1 MRKVKNQKAVRR
13 MAYKSMKANRTRNL
27 IAVLSIMLTAM
38 LFSSVFTIGSG
49 AVESFQ
55 RQTMRQSGSDWH
67 GSIKDI
73 TPKLYEQLS
82 SHPLIKESSKAM
94 LMADEVRNPEF
105 LKRHMEIWYYPRQH
119 YDHHFV
125 KIIDGRAPEAADEIL
140 LDEVSLELLGLA
152 PQAGQEVALELL
164 IKQTDQETT
173 KRTFRVSGVTKADP
187 VMNVGFAIVSDSYL
201 QVHGG
206 ELNYTYPEDG
216 SSVGAVRMDVN
227 FSNSMQIQKKL
238 DQVIT
243 ESGYSVSEDL
253 PDYIA
258 SNANWAY
265 ISDGLGSDPM
275 TTGLLIG
282 VLLLIMLT
290 GYLIIYNVFHISV
303 IRDIRY
309 YGLLKT
315 IGTTGRQVK
324 KILKIQA
331 LLLAAAGIPVGL
343 IVGFWAGKAILPA
356 IMARTIFTGE
366 QPVVS
371 LNPLI
376 FIGAAVFALATV
388 FISVMRPAGI
398 AARTSPVEAVRYTE
412 EVRDKK
418 SKRTTDGG
426 KVWRMAFTN
435 LGRNKGRTAL
445 VVVSLS
451 LSIILLNCVFTLTSS
466 FDMNKFLSKFV
477 TNDFLIANA
486 VYFGQDLYWGLSEE
500 TIAKENLTESF
511 VQACEEL
518 DGFQQ
523 GGRIYLS
530 QMAGLRKDSWE
541 VPEYIPKNEAGECG
555 FLWGGKVVPF
565 SAWDDDSYRIALY
578 GVDDDLIK
586 KMEIW
591 KGETDL
597 EVIREKLHSGKYVLG
612 VVDVDD
618 NGFAIEETLKHQP
631 GDKIVLAY
639 GENEHREVEILA
651 VIKYDY
657 SGMTNRM
664 NGDFVYYTT
673 SDVFKEMMPEQFLMS
688 YGFDAEDDQEES
700 INAFLKNYTQNQEPL
715 MHYESRSM
723 MQDEYAGL
731 KNLFLL
737 VGGALSGVIGLIGI
751 LNFVNCTLT
760 GIVTRRKEFAM
771 MEAIGMTSRQLT
783 GMLIMEGLY
792 YVLLTII
799 FSLLFG
805 SLLSLTGVRAL
816 AGGIW
821 FLNYQF
827 VAAPMLMIFPF
838 LVVLGILVPVLAF
851 RVHQKDSVVE
861 RLHISE

>member
-27 IAVLSIMLTAM
+27 IALLSIMLTAM
-38 LFSSVFTIGSG
+38 LFTSVFTIGSG

-73 TPKLYEQLS
+73 TPQLYEQLS
-82 SHPLIKESSKAM
+82 SHPLIKESSNAM
-94 LMADEVRNPEF
+94 LMAEEIRNHEF
-105 LKRHMEIWYYPRQH
+105 LKRHVEIWYYPKQH
-119 YDHHFV
+119 YDHHFIE
-125 KIIDGRAPEAADEIL
+125 IINGRVPKAADEIL
-140 LDEVSLELLGLA
+140 LDEVSLELLGMA
-152 PQAGQEVALELL
+152 PQAGQEVTLELL
-164 IKQTDQETT
+164 IKQNDQETI
-173 KRTFRVSGVTKADP
+173 KRTFRVSGVTKSDP

-201 QVHGG
+201 QAY
-206 ELNYTYPEDG
+206 ESDLNYTYPEDY
-216 SSVGAVRMDVN
+216 SRVGAVRMDVN
-227 FSNSMQIQKKL
+227 FSNSMQIQDKL
-238 DQVIT
+238 NQVIT
-243 ESGYSVSEDL
+243 ENGYSVSEDS
-253 PDYIA
+253 PDFIA

-265 ISDGLGSDPM
+265 ISDGLGSDPV

-282 VLLLIMLT
+282 ALLLIMLT

-331 LLLAAAGIPVGL
+331 LLLAAAGIPMGL
-343 IVGFWAGKAILPA
+343 IVGFLAGKAILPA
-356 IMARTIFTGE
+356 IMARTVFTGE

-376 FIGAAVFALATV
+376 FIGAAVFTLVTV
-388 FISVMRPAGI
+388 FISVMRPAQI

-412 EVRDKK
+412 ESNKK
-418 SKRTTDGG
+418 SKKTTDGG
-426 KVWRMAFTN
+426 KVRRMAFSN
-435 LGRNKGRTAL
+435 LERNKGRTVL
-445 VVVSLS
+445 VVISLS
-451 LSIILLNCVFTLTSS
+451 LSIILLNSVFTLTNS
-466 FDMNKFLSKFV
+466 FDMNKFLSKFA
-477 TNDFLIANA
+477 TTDFLIANA
-486 VYFGQDLYWGLSEE
+486 VYFGQDHYWGLSNE
-500 TIAKENLTESF
+500 TIAEENLTESF

-523 GGRIYLS
+523 GSRIYLS
-530 QMAGLRKDSWE
+530 QMAGISKNSWE
-541 VPEYIPKNEAGECG
+541 VPEYIPKNQAGEYG
-555 FLWGGKVVPF
+555 FLWSGELVPF
-565 SAWDDDSYRIALY
+565 SEWDDDSYRITLY
-578 GVDDDLIK
+578 GVDDYLIE
-586 KMEIW
+586 KMEVW
-591 KGETDL
+591 KGEKDP

-631 GDKIVLAY
+631 GDKIVLTY
-639 GENEHREVEILA
+639 GENEQCEMEILTI
-651 VIKYDY
+651 IKNNY

-664 NGDFVYYTT
+664 SGDFAYYTT

-688 YGFDAEDDQEES
+688 YGFDVRDDQEES
-700 INAFLKNYTQNQEPL
+700 INAFLEDYTQNQEPL
-715 MHYESRSM
+715 MHYESRKM

-737 VGGALSGVIGLIGI
+737 VGGALSAVIGLIGI
-751 LNFVNCTLT
+751 LNFINCILT
-760 GIVTRRKEFAM
+760 SIVTRRKEFAM
-771 MEAIGMTSRQLT
+771 MEAIGMTGKQLT
-783 GMLIMEGLY
+783 GMLITEGLY
-792 YVLLTII
+792 YVLMTII

-816 AGGIW
+816 SGGIW
-821 FLNYQF
+821 FLNYRF
-827 VAAPMLMIFPF
+827 VAAPMLVIFPF
-838 LVVLGILVPVLAF
+838 LVVLGILIPVLAL